1 MTTVSI
7 NTPHTAGVPFGAKL
21 AAEYFMRTLN
31 WFTTPAKP
39 ARSRTLDEASR
50 IGEAARVRRLAQSVM
65 ADDPRFASDL
75 FAAADR
81 HEIG

>member
-1 MTTVSI
+1 MTTVFI
-7 NTPHTAGVPFGAKL
+7 NTPHTAGVTFGTSQ
-21 AAEYFMRTLN
+21 AAEFFMRMLS
-31 WFTTPAKP
+31 WFTVAKP
-39 ARSRTLDEASR
+39 ARSRTLDEAGR

>member
-1 MTTVSI
+1 VK
-7 NTPHTAGVPFGAKL
+7 PPAC
-21 AAEYFMRTLN
+21 AAWPN
-31 WFTTPAKP
+31 
-39 ARSRTLDEASR
+39 
-50 IGEAARVRRLAQSVM
+50 VM